1 MIKKYQKPLEDFYFK
16 FRKMKDAALKPLII
30 ALDKFRISA
39 NLITLF
45 RVTLVVI
52 ASALIKWNVYFS
64 FWMFVLVYLLDG
76 LDGSLAR
83 YQKKTSER
91 GALFD
96 LLSDQFTVI
105 GLILGLIFFRKVEA
119 FSAALY
125 LVLFVS
131 LVFFSLREKSLEKVP
146 YFYNKFWIV
155 AAATFWVF
163 TGNNFLD
170 ATLIGLNIYLLTV
183 LTFDIY
189 CLLKIKR

>member
-1 MIKKYQKPLEDFYFK
+1 MIKKYKKPLEKFYFQ
-16 FRKMKDAALKPLII
+16 FRKVKDSAFGPLMIF
-30 ALDKFRISA
+30 LDKLGISA

-45 RVTLVVI
+45 RVLLVIV
-52 ASALIKWNVYFS
+52 ASALIKWNLYVS
-64 FWMFVLVYLLDG
+64 FWLFVLVYFLDG

-105 GLILGLIFFRKVEA
+105 GLLLGLLFFRKVEA
-119 FSAALY
+119 FGAALY
-125 LVLFVS
+125 LVLFISLIFLSIRGKDLGKVS
-131 LVFFSLREKSLEKVP
+131 

-170 ATLIGLNIYLLTV
+170 TTLIGLNIYLLII
-183 LTFDIY
+183 LAFDIY